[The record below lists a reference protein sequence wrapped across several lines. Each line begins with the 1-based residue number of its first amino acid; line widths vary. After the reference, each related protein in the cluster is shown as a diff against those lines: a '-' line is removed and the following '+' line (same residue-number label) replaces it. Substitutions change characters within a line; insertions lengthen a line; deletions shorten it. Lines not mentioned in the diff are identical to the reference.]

1 MFSERKKKKK
11 ERKKKLKIYLH
22 LFKVLVYLFNM
33 SGISKKVD
41 KGWQKKARLDLCLAK
56 TQNKDEVASEKD
68 EFEKDEFEKD
78 EFEKDALLFL
88 L

>member
-1 MFSERKKKKK
+1 M
-11 ERKKKLKIYLH
+11 L
-22 LFKVLVYLFNM
+22 KVLVYLFNM

-41 KGWQKKARLDLCLAK
+41 KGWQKKAGLDWCLAK

-78 EFEKDALLFL
+78 EFEKDGLLSL